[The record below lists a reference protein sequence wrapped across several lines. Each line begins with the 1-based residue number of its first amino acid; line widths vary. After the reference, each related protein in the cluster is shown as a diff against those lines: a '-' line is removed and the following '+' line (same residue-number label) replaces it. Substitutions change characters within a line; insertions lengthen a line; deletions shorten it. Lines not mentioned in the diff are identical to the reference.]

1 MKKVRPH
8 TVLMAFIELLM
19 LAFAI
24 FGWAVAIYFVVLNK
38 HEPLITIVV
47 TICGILTGLCCSF
60 AFYSLVIRKIEFK
73 QNYLYVSKDKEDK
86 SKSIIRRLQ
95 HEVKIEYQDI
105 EKIALH
111 STTTDTKNHDLKFV
125 FVSMPHIIIECKD
138 GKKEGINVYF
148 YTRKQVIHIIDEI
161 VKRAIEKGNDL
172 SKYCG
177 QDMVSEFIKQHLIFP
192 I

>member
-1 MKKVRPH
+1 MKRVRPH
-8 TVLMAFIELLM
+8 TVLMVFVELLM

-24 FGWAVAIYFVVLNK
+24 LGWAVVIYFGILNEY
-38 HEPLITIVV
+38 EPLITIVV

-60 AFYSLVIRKIEFK
+60 AFYSFAIRKIEF
-73 QNYLYVSKDKEDK
+73 NEDYLYVSKDKEDK

-111 STTTDTKNHDLKFV
+111 SMTTDTKNHDLKFI
-125 FVSMPHIIIECKD
+125 FVSMPHIVIECK
-138 GKKEGINVYF
+138 GGRKEMINVYF

-161 VKRAIEKGNDL
+161 VNRAIGNGNDL

-177 QDMVSEFIKQHLIFP
+177 QDMVFEFIKQNLIFP